1 MEMKFT
7 NAQQREIDEGYKNGL
22 TTDQVSFYSNPQ
34 YDNLQMKQIRLA
46 LQDGYDEKQMQSF
59 LNPEVPWESMQH
71 FRESLSNSNMIDEQA
86 ETKVRARKLKNMFSG
101 VLILVLVFVLA
112 VGIYVANRVYSILNQ
127 ELQIDLKQDEVTLQY
142 GAAFNPMLY
151 VESYTQEENV
161 ELILP
166 DEIDTSMICDV
177 DVVYLLKNQLKSI
190 TETMKVHIVDTTPPD
205 IILSN
210 QEVTLTRGEQSFV
223 CKAYLSNAMD
233 EVDGDLTSEVACTD
247 IDESLNEQTVVYS
260 VKDCSGNTAE
270 KKLKVKFVD
279 PPEPETI
286 IVYKD
291 PMVPQQ
297 PINPTKPSQDRKPS
311 SGSTSVDRTSGS
323 QNFMF
328 SDGYD
333 MDSGYQ
339 ACIAAGNAHGA
350 YSCTPLQNEEGI
362 YIGYRLD
369 Y

>member
-297 PINPTKPSQDRKPS
+297 PINPIKPSQDRKPS
-311 SGSTSVDRTSGS
+311 SGSTSVDRNSGS

-339 ACIAAGNAHGA
+339 ACIAAGSAHGA